1 MVPRGQTKSKYKYGS
16 YLDLEEWT
24 GLIIEIDSNAPNI
37 ENNNGKDYISFGTQ
51 QNMSVVNAQNICE
64 DSIKRKQVFK

>member
-1 MVPRGQTKSKYKYGS
+1 MDPRGQTKRKCKYGS
-16 YLDLEEWT
+16 YLDREEGT

-37 ENNNGKDYISFGTQ
+37 ENNNGKYYISFGTL

-64 DSIKRKQVFK
+64 DSITRKQVFK